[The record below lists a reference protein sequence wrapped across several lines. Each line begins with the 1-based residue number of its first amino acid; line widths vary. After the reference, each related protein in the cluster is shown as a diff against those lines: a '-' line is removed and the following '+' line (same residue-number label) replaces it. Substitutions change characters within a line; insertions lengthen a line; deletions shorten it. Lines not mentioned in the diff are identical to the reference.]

1 MGYYVNASSYIYI
14 YIYRCKWILGMWMDV
29 NGRGWTWKGIAFD
42 ERSTQTKCTQK
53 ILKFKLLK

>member
-1 MGYYVNASSYIYI
+1 
-14 YIYRCKWILGMWMDV
+14 MWMDV